1 MKWLI
6 DGHNLIPKLGI
17 SLRSEEDEAALLEQ
31 LVEYARLTG
40 RNLEVFFDRGA
51 NGFAHEKKIGT
62 IKVHFVSVRTKA
74 DEALIDRVLKAK
86 RPHEIT
92 VVSSD
97 RHVQFQVKNLG
108 ARIVGAEKFAAEMRA
123 VFMNPPKRKSKT
135 ISTPRSELES
145 SLSDREIAYWIE
157 IFNSERPEKYSE

>member
-62 IKVHFVSVRTKA
+62 IKVHFVSARTKA
-74 DEALIDRVLKAK
+74 DEALIDRVLKEK

-108 ARIVGAEKFAAEMRA
+108 ARIVGAEKFADEMRA

-135 ISTPRSELES
+135 ISTLRIESES

-157 IFNSERPEKYSE
+157 IFNSERPEKYSK

>member
-62 IKVHFVSVRTKA
+62 IKVHFVSARTKA
-74 DEALIDRVLKAK
+74 DKAYSTAPW
-86 RPHEIT
+86 RET
-92 VVSSD
+92 
-97 RHVQFQVKNLG
+97 
-108 ARIVGAEKFAAEMRA
+108 
-123 VFMNPPKRKSKT
+123 NPP
-135 ISTPRSELES
+135 
-145 SLSDREIAYWIE
+145 LSG
-157 IFNSERPEKYSE
+157 